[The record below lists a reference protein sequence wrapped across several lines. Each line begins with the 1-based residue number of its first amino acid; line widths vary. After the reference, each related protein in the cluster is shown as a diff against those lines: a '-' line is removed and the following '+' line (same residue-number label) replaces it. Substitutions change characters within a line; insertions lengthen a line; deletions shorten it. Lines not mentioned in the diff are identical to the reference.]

1 MVPSGVSQ
9 AGAGPARRGPL
20 LCSSPRCQD
29 LVATTTASIPHHRH
43 DLLLL
48 PLEHLGPSSSYPQ
61 PLCQVHLLL
70 LAQDARGL
78 WLLLSSGQLLAAPTV
93 VSLCHSPKIGT
104 RPPGCQMATVP
115 WHDLPPLL
123 PHWSQLP
130 LLCLPLNKQS
140 LCPVPLPV
148 TCLSSVSS
156 YLGLFGIRLIKHW
169 PSTPLARLGRCH
181 SPSEG

>member
-1 MVPSGVSQ
+1 MSQ
-9 AGAGPARRGPL
+9 AGVGPTRRGPL

-29 LVATTTASIPHHRH
+29 LAATTTASIPRHRR
-43 DLLLL
+43 DLLSL
-48 PLEHLGPSSSYPQ
+48 PLEHPGPSSPYPQ

-78 WLLLSSGQLLAAPTV
+78 WLLLSFGRLLAAPI
-93 VSLCHSPKIGT
+93 VSLCHPPKMGT
-104 RPPGCQMATVP
+104 RPPGYQMPTVP

-140 LCPVPLPV
+140 LCPVPSPV
-148 TCLSSVSS
+148 NCLSSVLS

-169 PSTPLARLGRCH
+169 PLTWIARPSRCY
-181 SPSEG
+181 SPSWRLAGPE